1 MVRSC
6 RVLTYLDQRPV
17 DDKERAAIEA
27 YLEGGPE
34 AEKAL
39 REQWAN
45 AEKERIHQG
54 VIALMK

>member
-1 MVRSC
+1 
-6 RVLTYLDQRPV
+6 VLTYLDQRPV